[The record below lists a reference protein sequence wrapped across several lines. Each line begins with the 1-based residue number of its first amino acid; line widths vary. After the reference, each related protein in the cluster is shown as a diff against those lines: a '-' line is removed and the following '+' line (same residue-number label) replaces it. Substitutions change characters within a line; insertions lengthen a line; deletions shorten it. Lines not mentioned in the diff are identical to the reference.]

1 MGLFVVFFLCIFLA
15 PFFPPSL
22 PPFLVCLSVF
32 QMVGVNSMTVQLSFQ
47 YLTCYPPACFLT
59 AGGMTSTTSQPV

>member
-1 MGLFVVFFLCIFLA
+1 MGLFVVFFSLYFSRSLL
-15 PFFPPSL
+15 PSL

-32 QMVGVNSMTVQLSFQ
+32 QMEGVNSMTVQLSFQ